1 MSSTMFVRMPT
12 SKQMLAMGVPELP
25 EDAFGGIGGHRLN
38 PIARGIGARQP
49 ALYGGGGGGLK
60 AVVGVVAA
68 IAIPFAAP
76 AIAGAIATSAGI
88 SAATFGLS
96 ATVGATL
103 GSAIVGAGLGAV
115 TAAAT
120 GGNVGRGALFGG
132 IGGGIGGYMDATAA
146 AAQASGTGLK
156 VPTTTAAPTP
166 TGTEGLT
173 AGTGTGGYASTTW
186 TPPDY
191 SLGGGGQT
199 FGSLRAPAS
208 MGTDLGSTLSGTQA
222 GGTGITL
229 SGTGTSSY
237 GGLNPNAAGGVGLN
251 PNAAGGVGIR
261 LPGVETA
268 GAGGGSYAS
277 TVSNLPS
284 TSWTAPDYSLAGAQA
299 TSTGTGTGIGL
310 RMPTGTDVAGVGL
323 RAPTNTASVFGSG
336 FGGGSTGGTATAATG
351 AWDKFSDALKAKFTD
366 PKQQADMVLRAAGQI
381 AGSAFAGDGLS
392 DEEKQLLAQQRQEL
406 EQLRVTNQDL
416 FNQRLQAAMEL
427 KGEAGYFNP
436 EFFGS
441 QSLKA
446 YQTAA
451 GRAERDVLRGIAP
464 QRSGLRTAEE
474 RRFALARSSGGQT
487 AYLQGADV
495 AQQNRLR
502 TSQAAAGLIP
512 TGGPTAALSY
522 GNYIGQIYDAAER
535 RRRQAAGD
543 IGDLFGTFT
552 GTPMANKA

>member
-1 MSSTMFVRMPT
+1 
-12 SKQMLAMGVPELP
+12 MLAMGVPELP
-25 EDAFGGIGGHRLN
+25 EEAFGGIGGHRLN

-49 ALYGGGGGGLK
+49 TLHGGGGGGLK

-68 IAIPFAAP
+68 VAIPFVAP

-132 IGGGIGGYMDATAA
+132 IGGGIGGYIDATSA

-173 AGTGTGGYASTTW
+173 STTGVGGYGTY

-191 SLGGGGQT
+191 SLAGGTGQS
-199 FGSLRAPAS
+199 FGTLRAPAS

-261 LPGVETA
+261 LPGTETA
-268 GAGGGSYAS
+268 GAGTSGFGSGVGSTGTGGYA
-277 TVSNLPS
+277 S
-284 TSWTAPDYSLAGAQA
+284 TSWTPPDYSLAGAQA

-310 RMPTGTDVAGVGL
+310 RMPTTPGTEFVGL
-323 RAPTNTASVFGSG
+323 RAPTNTANIFGSG
-336 FGGGSTGGTATAATG
+336 FGGSTGGTATAASG
-351 AWDKFSDALKAKFTD
+351 AWDKFSDALKTKFTD

-392 DEEKQLLAQQRQEL
+392 DEEKQLLAQQRAEL